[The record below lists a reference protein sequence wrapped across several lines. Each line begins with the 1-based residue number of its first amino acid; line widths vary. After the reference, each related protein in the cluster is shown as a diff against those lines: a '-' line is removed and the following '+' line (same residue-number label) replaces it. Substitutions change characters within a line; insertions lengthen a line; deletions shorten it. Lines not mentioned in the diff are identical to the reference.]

1 MTEPAKVDLRNLSDV
16 EAKYQDTCRI
26 DQANLGVLGVEVN
39 LNCDALR
46 VPDTESPASVDR
58 KYDAA
63 QRRLQQSVKAMT
75 VSKA

>member
-1 MTEPAKVDLRNLSDV
+1 MTEPTKVDLRNLADV

-26 DQANLGVLGVEVN
+26 DQASLGMLGVEVN
-39 LNCDALR
+39 LNCDALK

-58 KYDAA
+58 KYEGA
-63 QRRLQQSVKAMT
+63 QRRLQQSIKAAT